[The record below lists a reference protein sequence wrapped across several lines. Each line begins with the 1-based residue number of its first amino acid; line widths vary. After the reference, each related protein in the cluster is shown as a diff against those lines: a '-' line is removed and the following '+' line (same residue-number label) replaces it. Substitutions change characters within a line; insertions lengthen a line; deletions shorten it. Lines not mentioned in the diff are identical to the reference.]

1 MTFLAPAAFLL
12 LVGVAGL
19 AIAYVVLQRRR
30 SKYAVRFTNVELLD
44 VVAPERPS
52 WRRHVPAALLL
63 AGLGAL
69 TVALA
74 RPARDERVPTEQATV
89 VVAVDTSLSMLA
101 EDVSPNRIE
110 AAKAAAMEFVQQLPP
125 TLNVGLV
132 DFNGVVRVR
141 VSPTRE
147 RDSILAA
154 IDGLQTDQGTAIGD
168 ALVTSVDL
176 LANVPRE
183 DASGEVVPA
192 RIVLMS
198 DGKTTVGRPDEE
210 GIAAAVDMGIPVST
224 IAFGTDDAT
233 VTLGDSVTPV
243 PIEREGLRAIADQ
256 TGGTFFEAG
265 SAQDLRAV
273 YADIGSAIGYETQQR
288 EVGWWF
294 VGAAMALLTGAAVLS
309 LLWFSRLP

>member
-1 MTFLAPAAFLL
+1 
-12 LVGVAGL
+12 
-19 AIAYVVLQRRR
+19 
-30 SKYAVRFTNVELLD
+30 
-44 VVAPERPS
+44 
-52 WRRHVPAALLL
+52 
-63 AGLGAL
+63 
-69 TVALA
+69 
-74 RPARDERVPTEQATV
+74 
-89 VVAVDTSLSMLA
+89 
-101 EDVSPNRIE
+101 
-110 AAKAAAMEFVQQLPP
+110 
-125 TLNVGLV
+125 VGLV